1 MRLSHFKIRIVL
13 ALAIAIASL
22 GLASTASAKLYA
34 GDGYGPNVAPQVPTV
49 VTTGDGFSWG
59 DAGIGAGVAIGAVF
73 AGLGVA
79 YAARHRVR
87 VVT

>member
-1 MRLSHFKIRIVL
+1 MRLSHHKIRIIIV
-13 ALAIAIASL
+13 LAIAVASL
-22 GLASTASAKLYA
+22 GLVSSASARLYT
-34 GDGYGPNVAPQVPTV
+34 DERYDPNVSPQVPTA

-87 VVT
+87 VAT